1 MTVIGEAIAGGG
13 ELSHNGPRMS
23 CSTAGKVIM
32 RVGWNRAAAGIVV
45 GTALWALSCVSATA
59 QDYAAIVAASD
70 RADSD
75 RQTDQRRDPVKL
87 LAFTGVKSGMT
98 VLDMGAGGG
107 YSTEL
112 MARAVGPS
120 GKVYAQDFETSAR
133 AKERFEARMKT
144 DAMKNVI
151 VVSRPFDDPVP
162 SDVGSLDLITFFF
175 FYHDTTYMAV
185 DRGAMNRRLYAA
197 LKPGGLLI
205 IADHSAKPGQG
216 ATVGKTLHRIEESTL
231 RGEVEAAGFKLAG
244 EGDFLRHP
252 EDTRDEPPFRPK
264 VPVDEFVLK
273 FQKPN

>member
-1 MTVIGEAIAGGG
+1 MTMHGSKHRMFRYAIVA
-13 ELSHNGPRMS
+13 L
-23 CSTAGKVIM
+23 
-32 RVGWNRAAAGIVV
+32 AAFAPLL
-45 GTALWALSCVSATA
+45 TLPAPSPA
-59 QDYAAIVAASD
+59 QDYPALVAAPDRSD
-70 RADSD
+70 AD

-87 LAFTGVKSGMT
+87 LTFTGVRAGMT

-120 GKVYAQDFETSAR
+120 GKVYGQDSADVSAR

-151 VVSRPFDDPVP
+151 ALARPFDDPLPAEV
-162 SDVGSLDLITFFF
+162 SGLDLITFFF

-185 DRGAMNRRLYAA
+185 DRAAMNKKLFAA
-197 LKPGGLLI
+197 LKPGAFLV
-205 IADHSAKPGQG
+205 IADHSAKPGAG
-216 ATVGKTLHRIEESTL
+216 VSVGKTLHRIEESTL
-231 RGEVEAAGFKLAG
+231 KSEVEAAGFRLVG
-244 EGDFLRHP
+244 EGDFFRHP
-252 EDTRDEPPFRPK
+252 EDPRDEPVFRPK